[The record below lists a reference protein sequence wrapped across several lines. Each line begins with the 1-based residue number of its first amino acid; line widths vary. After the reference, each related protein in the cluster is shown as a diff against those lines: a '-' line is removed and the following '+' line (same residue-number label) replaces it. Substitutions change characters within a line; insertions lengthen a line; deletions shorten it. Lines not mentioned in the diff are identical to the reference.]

1 MKEFKLLPRVNP
13 SIGGSLEHELS
24 RQNDKLYIKQQ
35 LSLIEKENPVISF
48 WIENFSKKTRDRK
61 GAIFCGIMVFKML
74 RIQAECDMMNEELK
88 FF

>member
-1 MKEFKLLPRVNP
+1 MEKCKLLPKVNP

-24 RQNDKLYIKQQ
+24 KQNDKAYIKQQ

-61 GAIFCGIMVFKML
+61 GAVFCGIMVFKML
-74 RIQAECDMMNEELK
+74 RIQAECDKMKEEIK
-88 FF
+88 FS